1 GYACLARDVTERI
14 AAEEALKA
22 REAHLSSILATV
34 PDAMIVIDEQARIQ
48 SFSRAAER
56 LFGYE
61 PTHVVGENI
70 NMLMPSPYREQH
82 DDYLRRYLT

>member
-1 GYACLARDVTERI
+1 
-14 AAEEALKA
+14 
-22 REAHLSSILATV
+22 
-34 PDAMIVIDEQARIQ
+34 EQARIQ

-82 DDYLRRYLT
+82 DDYLRRYLTTGERRIIGIGRVVVGQRKDGST